1 MNRPELSTDV
11 EDSRTVYV
19 LSMRYVCAQLT
30 DRKKKKGVLEGRV
43 MGKRERMA
51 CAARKYFATDS
62 TSQVPEM
69 KY

>member
-1 MNRPELSTDV
+1 MNCPELSTDM
-11 EDSRTVYV
+11 EGSRTVCT

-30 DRKKKKGVLEGRV
+30 DRKKKGVLGAGRV
-43 MGKRERMA
+43 VGERERIA

>member
-1 MNRPELSTDV
+1 M

-19 LSMRYVCAQLT
+19 LSMRYACAQLT
-30 DRKKKKGVLEGRV
+30 DRKKRGVLEGRAV
-43 MGKRERMA
+43 RKRERIA